1 MEASDRMFIKSARDE
16 EVVTGRG
23 CTYPL
28 LGAEGHEL
36 PPDLLASIMIL
47 ALELGAP
54 EKLVVLG
61 ITVLGLCANTNTST
75 CQHFALKDV
84 QLQQCTKR

>member
-1 MEASDRMFIKSARDE
+1 
-16 EVVTGRG
+16 VVTGRG

-61 ITVLGLCANTNTST
+61 ITVLGLCANTNLHMSAFRTEG
-75 CQHFALKDV
+75 CPAAAAHKMM
-84 QLQQCTKR
+84 